1 MITLE
6 SLSTTDNIAAEIYEL
21 LKSGNYS
28 TDTRSVL
35 ESILVKALGLRKPTP
50 SHLKRNIY
58 QWLSCATARKDVRPW
73 LEDIHANGEWM
84 VAADGHRL
92 HAYKSSVKGKLPRA
106 AKKSQKSPN
115 VAPSDSNHADHLVSV
130 FTSKLEQAERGELV
144 QDIWQYITNVEPS
157 NNGAIVGIPAHDK
170 IFGYKYSYLYDASLG
185 AHILN
190 AYISA
195 DGVLMLDID
204 ANTKAI
210 IMPRIL

>member
-84 VAADGHRL
+84 VAADGYRL
-92 HAYKSSVKGKLPRA
+92 HATKSNLKGKLPRA
-106 AKKSQKSPN
+106 TKKSQKAPD
-115 VAPSDSNHADHLVSV
+115 VAPSDSDHAEKMVSV
-130 FTSKLEQAERGELV
+130 FTSNLDQAQRGELV
-144 QDIWQYITNVEPS
+144 QDIWQYINNIQPS
-157 NNGAIVGIPAHDK
+157 SNGAIVGIPAHNK
-170 IFGYKYSYLYDASLG
+170 IFAYKYSYLYDASLG
-185 AHILN
+185 AHMLN
-190 AYISA
+190 AYIS
-195 DGVLMLDID
+195 DKGVMQLDID